1 MPWFDTKMSR
11 RKFLK
16 LAGSGIAIVVLG
28 GTVWRAF
35 SNGVF
40 SSGQGPAYEPWKDWK
55 TESEEGTGPLSLVA
69 SAILAANAHN
79 TQPWLFVV
87 KPYRIDLFADTKRN
101 IGAID
106 PYLREMYEGLGCA
119 LENLVLAAEAKG
131 YTYNLKLIPNPTSKT
146 HVANINLVTNT
157 NTKSNHSRIGN
168 TTSTN
173 SSNSSD
179 LSEPLSLYNA
189 IPHRHTN
196 RGPYDKNKPVTQDIL
211 QSLGSLGKTIS
222 PEGAMTVF
230 WFTTL
235 EERRKVGDLILQAT
249 QAIVADKQ
257 QSYDDFKWY
266 RASWQDIQTYKDG
279 LTVDASGSPWY
290 IEVLAKILPPISEK
304 EYDNSQLQLAKD
316 TYVATAAAFGIIAVH
331 DIFDNIQRLQG
342 GMFYQRMHLWAT
354 SNGLAMQ
361 PMNQMTE
368 RADREV
374 SLGIKQT
381 FRNALM
387 ELIANPNWQA
397 LMTFRIGYPT
407 MEALSSPR
415 RSIQEVVFSS
425 V

>member
-79 TQPWLFVV
+79 TQPWLFIV

-279 LTVDASGSPWY
+279 LTVDASGSSWY

>member
-1 MPWFDTKMSR
+1 MPWFDTKMRR

-16 LAGSGIAIVVLG
+16 LAGSGIAIVVVG

-55 TESEEGTGPLSLVA
+55 TDSEEGTGPLSLVA

-79 TQPWLFVV
+79 TQPWLFVAS
-87 KPYRIDLFADTKRN
+87 PNRIDLFADIKRN

-131 YTYNLKLIPNPTSKT
+131 YSYNLKLMPDPTSRT
-146 HVANINLVTNT
+146 HVASINLVTNT
-157 NTKSNHSRIGN
+157 NTKSSDSTVGN
-168 TTSTN
+168 TTNTN

-196 RGPYDKNKPVTQDIL
+196 RGPYDKNKPVTEDIL

-222 PEGAMTVF
+222 PEGAMTVL

-235 EERRKVGDLILQAT
+235 DQRRKIGDLILQAT

-304 EYDNSQLQLAKD
+304 EFDNSQLQLAKD

-331 DIFDNIQRLQG
+331 DVFDNSQRLQG

-387 ELIANPNWQA
+387 ELIGNPNWQA

>member
-1 MPWFDTKMSR
+1 
-11 RKFLK
+11 
-16 LAGSGIAIVVLG
+16 
-28 GTVWRAF
+28 
-35 SNGVF
+35 
-40 SSGQGPAYEPWKDWK
+40 
-55 TESEEGTGPLSLVA
+55 
-69 SAILAANAHN
+69 
-79 TQPWLFVV
+79 
-87 KPYRIDLFADTKRN
+87 
-101 IGAID
+101 
-106 PYLREMYEGLGCA
+106 
-119 LENLVLAAEAKG
+119 
-131 YTYNLKLIPNPTSKT
+131 
-146 HVANINLVTNT
+146 
-157 NTKSNHSRIGN
+157 
-168 TTSTN
+168 
-173 SSNSSD
+173 
-179 LSEPLSLYNA
+179 
-189 IPHRHTN
+189 
-196 RGPYDKNKPVTQDIL
+196 
-211 QSLGSLGKTIS
+211 
-222 PEGAMTVF
+222 MTVL

-235 EERRKVGDLILQAT
+235 DQRRKIGDLILQAT

-290 IEVLAKILPPISEK
+290 IEVLAKILPPKSEK
-304 EYDNSQLQLAKD
+304 EFDNSQLQLAKD
-316 TYVATAAAFGIIAVH
+316 TYIATAAAFGIIAVH
-331 DIFDNIQRLQG
+331 DVFDNSQRLQG

-387 ELIANPNWQA
+387 ELIGNPNWQA

-407 MEALSSPR
+407 MEALSSTR

>member
-40 SSGQGPAYEPWKDWK
+40 SSGRGPAYEPWKDWK

-425 V
+425 I

>member
-1 MPWFDTKMSR
+1 M
-11 RKFLK
+11 
-16 LAGSGIAIVVLG
+16 
-28 GTVWRAF
+28 
-35 SNGVF
+35 
-40 SSGQGPAYEPWKDWK
+40 
-55 TESEEGTGPLSLVA
+55 
-69 SAILAANAHN
+69 
-79 TQPWLFVV
+79 
-87 KPYRIDLFADTKRN
+87 
-101 IGAID
+101 
-106 PYLREMYEGLGCA
+106 LR
-119 LENLVLAAEAKG
+119 
-131 YTYNLKLIPNPTSKT
+131 T
-146 HVANINLVTNT
+146 INLVTNT
-157 NTKSNHSRIGN
+157 NTKSNHSRSGN

-211 QSLGSLGKTIS
+211 QSLGSLSKTIS

-230 WFTTL
+230 WFTTVDQ
-235 EERRKVGDLILQAT
+235 RRKVGDLILQAT

-304 EYDNSQLQLAKD
+304 EFDNSQLQLAKD

-331 DIFDNIQRLQG
+331 DVFDNIQRLQG

-381 FRNALM
+381 FGNALM

>member
-16 LAGSGIAIVVLG
+16 LAGSGIAIVVVG

-40 SSGQGPAYEPWKDWK
+40 SSGQGPSYEPWKDWK
-55 TESEEGTGPLSLVA
+55 TESQQGAGPLSLVA

-87 KPYRIDLFADTKRN
+87 NPNKIDLFADTKRN

-106 PYLREMYEGLGCA
+106 PYLREMYEGLGCSI
-119 LENLVLAAEAKG
+119 ENLVVAAEAKG
-131 YTYNLKLIPNPTSKT
+131 YTYNLKLMPNPTSKT
-146 HVANINLVTNT
+146 HVATISLISNRKINNSISG
-157 NTKSNHSRIGN
+157 NN
-168 TTSTN
+168 TTTTL
-173 SSNSSD
+173 SSN
-179 LSEPLSLYNA
+179 LSEPLLLYNA
-189 IPHRHTN
+189 IPQRHTN
-196 RGPYDKNKPVTQDIL
+196 RGPYDKNKTVTQDIL
-211 QSLGSLGKTIS
+211 QSLGSLSKAIS

-230 WFTTL
+230 WFTTDDQ
-235 EERRKVGDLILQAT
+235 RRKAGDLILQAT
-249 QAIVADKQ
+249 QAIIADKQ

-290 IEVLAKILPPISEK
+290 IEVLAKILPPISGEGF
-304 EYDNSQLQLAKD
+304 DNSQLQLAKD
-316 TYVATAAAFGIIAVH
+316 IYVATAAAFGIIAVH
-331 DIFDNIQRLQG
+331 DVFDNIQRLQG

-354 SNGLAMQ
+354 SNGIAMQ

-374 SLGIKQT
+374 SLGIKQK
-381 FRNALM
+381 FANALM

>member
-16 LAGSGIAIVVLG
+16 LAASGIAIVVVG

-40 SSGQGPAYEPWKDWK
+40 SSGQGPSYEPWKDWK
-55 TESEEGTGPLSLVA
+55 TESQQGAGPLSLVA

-87 KPYRIDLFADTKRN
+87 NPNKIDLFADTKRN

-106 PYLREMYEGLGCA
+106 PYLREMYEGLGCSI
-119 LENLVLAAEAKG
+119 ENLVVAAEAKG
-131 YTYNLKLIPNPTSKT
+131 YTYSLKLMPNPTSKT
-146 HVANINLVTNT
+146 HVATISLISNRKINNSISG
-157 NTKSNHSRIGN
+157 NN
-168 TTSTN
+168 TTTTL
-173 SSNSSD
+173 SSN
-179 LSEPLSLYNA
+179 LSEPLLLYNA
-189 IPHRHTN
+189 IPQRHTN
-196 RGPYDKNKPVTQDIL
+196 RGPYDKNKTVTQDIL
-211 QSLGSLGKTIS
+211 QSLGSLSKTIS

-230 WFTTL
+230 WFTTDDQ
-235 EERRKVGDLILQAT
+235 RRKAGDLILQAT
-249 QAIVADKQ
+249 QAIIADKQ

-266 RASWQDIQTYKDG
+266 RASWQDIQSYKDG

-290 IEVLAKILPPISEK
+290 IEVLAKILPPISGEGF
-304 EYDNSQLQLAKD
+304 DNSQLQLAKD
-316 TYVATAAAFGIIAVH
+316 IYVATAAAFGIIAVH
-331 DIFDNIQRLQG
+331 DVFDNLQRLQG

-354 SNGLAMQ
+354 SNGIAMQ

-381 FRNALM
+381 FANALM

>member
-1 MPWFDTKMSR
+1 M
-11 RKFLK
+11 
-16 LAGSGIAIVVLG
+16 
-28 GTVWRAF
+28 
-35 SNGVF
+35 
-40 SSGQGPAYEPWKDWK
+40 
-55 TESEEGTGPLSLVA
+55 
-69 SAILAANAHN
+69 
-79 TQPWLFVV
+79 
-87 KPYRIDLFADTKRN
+87 
-101 IGAID
+101 
-106 PYLREMYEGLGCA
+106 
-119 LENLVLAAEAKG
+119 
-131 YTYNLKLIPNPTSKT
+131 KLIPNPTSKT

-157 NTKSNHSRIGN
+157 NTKSNHSRTGN

-290 IEVLAKILPPISEK
+290 IEVLAKVLPPISEK

>member
-16 LAGSGIAIVVLG
+16 LAGSGIAIVVVG

-40 SSGQGPAYEPWKDWK
+40 SSGQGPTYEPWKDLK
-55 TESEEGTGPLSLVA
+55 TESQQGAGPLSLVA

-87 KPYRIDLFADTKRN
+87 NPNKIDLFADTKRN

-106 PYLREMYEGLGCA
+106 PYLREMYEGLGCSI
-119 LENLVLAAEAKG
+119 ENLVVAAEAKG
-131 YTYNLKLIPNPTSKT
+131 YTYDFKLMPNPTSKT
-146 HVANINLVTNT
+146 HVATITLISNRKINNSVSGN
-157 NTKSNHSRIGN
+157 N
-168 TTSTN
+168 TTTTL
-173 SSNSSD
+173 SSN

-189 IPHRHTN
+189 IPQRHTN
-196 RGPYDKNKPVTQDIL
+196 RGPYDKNKPVTQDIV
-211 QSLGSLGKTIS
+211 QSLGSLSKTIS

-230 WFTTL
+230 WFTTDDQ
-235 EERRKVGDLILQAT
+235 RRKVGDLILQAT
-249 QAIVADKQ
+249 QDIIADKQ

-266 RASWQDIQTYKDG
+266 RAGWQDIQTYKDG
-279 LTVDASGSPWY
+279 LTVDASGSPRY

-304 EYDNSQLQLAKD
+304 EFDNSQLQLAKD

-331 DIFDNIQRLQG
+331 DVFDNIQRLQG
-342 GMFYQRMHLWAT
+342 GMLYQRMHLWAT

-361 PMNQMTE
+361 PMNQVTE
-368 RADREV
+368 RADREM

-381 FRNALM
+381 FGNPLR
-387 ELIANPNWQA
+387 ELIANPKWQA

-415 RSIQEVVFSS
+415 RSVQEVVVSS

>member
-16 LAGSGIAIVVLG
+16 LAGSGIAIVVVG

-40 SSGQGPAYEPWKDWK
+40 SSGQGPSYEPWKDWK
-55 TESEEGTGPLSLVA
+55 TESQQGAGPLSLVA

-87 KPYRIDLFADTKRN
+87 NPNKIDLFADTKRN

-106 PYLREMYEGLGCA
+106 PYLREMYEGLGCSI
-119 LENLVLAAEAKG
+119 ENLVVAAEAKG
-131 YTYNLKLIPNPTSKT
+131 YTYDFKLMPNPTSKT
-146 HVANINLVTNT
+146 HVATITLISNRKINNSVSGN
-157 NTKSNHSRIGN
+157 N
-168 TTSTN
+168 TTTTL
-173 SSNSSD
+173 SSN

-189 IPHRHTN
+189 IPQRHTN
-196 RGPYDKNKPVTQDIL
+196 RGPYDKNKPVTQDIV
-211 QSLGSLGKTIS
+211 QSLGSLSKTIS

-230 WFTTL
+230 WFTTDDQ
-235 EERRKVGDLILQAT
+235 RRKVGDLILQAT
-249 QAIVADKQ
+249 QDIIADKQ

-266 RASWQDIQTYKDG
+266 RAGWQDIQTYKDG
-279 LTVDASGSPWY
+279 LTVDASGSPRY

-304 EYDNSQLQLAKD
+304 EFDNSQLQLAKD

-331 DIFDNIQRLQG
+331 DVFDNIQRLQG
-342 GMFYQRMHLWAT
+342 GMLYQRMHLWAT

-361 PMNQMTE
+361 PMNQVTE
-368 RADREV
+368 RADREM

-381 FRNALM
+381 FGNPLR
-387 ELIANPNWQA
+387 ELIANPKWQA

-415 RSIQEVVFSS
+415 RSVQEVVVSS

>member
-1 MPWFDTKMSR
+1 MPWFNTKMSR

-16 LAGSGIAIVVLG
+16 LAGSGIAIVVIG

-55 TESEEGTGPLSLVA
+55 TESEEGIGPLSLVA

-87 KPYRIDLFADTKRN
+87 DPKRIDLFADTKRN
-101 IGAID
+101 IGTID
-106 PYLREMYEGLGCA
+106 PFLREMYEGLGCS
-119 LENLVLAAEAKG
+119 LENLVVAAEPKG
-131 YTYNLKLIPNPTSKT
+131 YTYNLKLMPNPTSKT
-146 HVANINLVTNT
+146 HVATISLVSTTKINNSRSGNNTTNT
-157 NTKSNHSRIGN
+157 L
-168 TTSTN
+168 
-173 SSNSSD
+173 SSN
-179 LSEPLSLYNA
+179 LSEPLSLYNS
-189 IPHRHTN
+189 IPQRHTN

-211 QSLGSLGKTIS
+211 QSLGGLSKTVS
-222 PEGAMTVF
+222 PEGAVTIF
-230 WFTTL
+230 WFTTDDQ
-235 EERRKVGDLILQAT
+235 RRKIRDLMLQAT
-249 QAIVADKQ
+249 QAIIADPQ

-266 RASWQDIQTYKDG
+266 RANWQDIQTYKDG

-290 IEVLAKILPPISEK
+290 IEALAKILPPVSE
-304 EYDNSQLQLAKD
+304 EGYDSSQLQLAKD
-316 TYVATAAAFGIIAVH
+316 TYVATAAAFGIIAVR
-331 DIFDNIQRLQG
+331 DVFDNLQRLQG

-361 PMNQMTE
+361 PMNQITE

-381 FRNALM
+381 FGNALRD
-387 ELIANPNWQA
+387 LIANPNWQA

-415 RSIQEVVFSS
+415 RSIQEVVVASL
-425 V
+425 

>member
-16 LAGSGIAIVVLG
+16 LAGSGITIVVVG

-55 TESEEGTGPLSLVA
+55 TESQQGAGPLSLVA

-87 KPYRIDLFADTKRN
+87 NPNKIDLFADTKRN

-106 PYLREMYEGLGCA
+106 PYLREMYEGLGCSI
-119 LENLVLAAEAKG
+119 ENLVVAAEAKG
-131 YTYNLKLIPNPTSKT
+131 YTYDFKLMPNPTSKT
-146 HVANINLVTNT
+146 HVATISLISNRKINNSVSGN
-157 NTKSNHSRIGN
+157 N
-168 TTSTN
+168 TTTTL
-173 SSNSSD
+173 SSN

-189 IPHRHTN
+189 IPQRHTN
-196 RGPYDKNKPVTQDIL
+196 RGPYDKNKPVTQDIV
-211 QSLGSLGKTIS
+211 QSLGSLSKTIS

-230 WFTTL
+230 WFTTDDQ
-235 EERRKVGDLILQAT
+235 RRKVADLILQTT
-249 QAIVADKQ
+249 QDIMADKQ

-266 RASWQDIQTYKDG
+266 RAGWQDIQTYKDG

-304 EYDNSQLQLAKD
+304 EFDNSQLQLAKD

-331 DIFDNIQRLQG
+331 DVFDNIQRLQG
-342 GMFYQRMHLWAT
+342 GMLYQRMHLWAT

-361 PMNQMTE
+361 PMNQVTE
-368 RADREV
+368 RADREM

-381 FRNALM
+381 FGNPLR
-387 ELIANPNWQA
+387 ELIANPKWQA

-415 RSIQEVVFSS
+415 RSVQEVVVSS

>member
-40 SSGQGPAYEPWKDWK
+40 SSGQGSAYEPWKDWK

-87 KPYRIDLFADTKRN
+87 KPYRIDLIADTKRN